1 MPKPNVADPVYVLDA
16 SALLAAFFD
25 EPGADVV
32 AERMSGALMSAVN
45 LSEVVAKLID
55 RGASPDQIAEIMGQL
70 DIDIVPHD
78 GPQAMAAGFLR
89 RETRSSGLSLGDR
102 ACLAL
107 AIDRRAVALT
117 GDRAWLALVE
127 PLEVEVL
134 AIR

>member
-1 MPKPNVADPVYVLDA
+1 VPKPNVADTLFVLDA

-55 RGASPDQIAEIMGQL
+55 RGASPDQIAEIMAEL
-70 DIDIVPHD
+70 DIDIVAQD
-78 GPQAMAAGFLR
+78 RSQAMTAGLLR
-89 RETRSSGLSLGDR
+89 KGTRSSGLSLGDR

-107 AIDRRAVALT
+107 AIDRKAVALT
-117 GDRAWLALVE
+117 GDRAWVALAE
-127 PLEVEVL
+127 PLNVEVV

>member
-1 MPKPNVADPVYVLDA
+1 MAESVTVLDA

-25 EPGADVV
+25 EPGAEVV
-32 AERMSGALMSAVN
+32 AERMNGALMSAVN

-55 RGASPDQIAEIMGQL
+55 RGASPDQIAEIMAQL
-70 DIDIVPHD
+70 DIDVVPHD
-78 GPQAMAAGFLR
+78 ERQATTAGLLR

-107 AIDRRAVALT
+107 AIERRAVALT
-117 GDRAWLALVE
+117 GDRAWLALAE
-127 PLEVEVL
+127 PLQVEVM